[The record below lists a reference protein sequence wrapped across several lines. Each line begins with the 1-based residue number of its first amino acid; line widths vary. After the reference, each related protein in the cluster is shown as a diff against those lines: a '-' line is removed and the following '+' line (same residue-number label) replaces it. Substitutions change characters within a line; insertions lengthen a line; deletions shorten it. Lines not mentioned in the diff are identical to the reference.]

1 MWDPALER
9 PAGTLGRSHLS
20 TPTPRCGC
28 HGKDSD
34 SPLHRTSSPKPWCRL
49 PAAGAWESPEEAHP
63 PGQVGP
69 LQALH
74 KGQCGLT
81 GSGIL
86 GTWPG
91 HSLNSPAALG
101 AGTHGGPPSGS
112 GKRPCHVPRLPGTPH
127 LAGAVCLKPRG
138 AVAGV
143 RQASQ
148 VTGSCDRP
156 PTGAELS
163 HRLGHL
169 TGDSRGQVAGARA
182 VGTLATPALHFPSA
196 SHRGGRTGRTWVH
209 DGPDP
214 QAW

>member
-28 HGKDSD
+28 HGKGSD

-112 GKRPCHVPRLPGTPH
+112 GKRPCHVPRLPAHSPPGGGSVPEAQRRRRGCPPGLPGHGLMQQAANRRRALPPLGAPH
-127 LAGAVCLKPRG
+127 G
-138 AVAGV
+138 
-143 RQASQ
+143 
-148 VTGSCDRP
+148 
-156 PTGAELS
+156 
-163 HRLGHL
+163 
-169 TGDSRGQVAGARA
+169 
-182 VGTLATPALHFPSA
+182 
-196 SHRGGRTGRTWVH
+196 
-209 DGPDP
+209 
-214 QAW
+214 